1 MTPARQ
7 RDDVDGPARWQVL
20 RIEVCMERGRRVG
33 RQRKPRLEVFQ
44 TNAQPAV
51 PPRAN
56 ASVVSDSQGA

>member
-7 RDDVDGPARWQVL
+7 RDDVDRPPRWQGL
-20 RIEVCMERGRRVG
+20 RIEVYMERPRRVG

-51 PPRAN
+51 PLRPN
-56 ASVVSDSQGA
+56 APVVSDSQGA